1 MLLSRACLG
10 RVAIKW
16 QAGDP
21 PASAMALRRSAG
33 RLQIRMKSIVW
44 LAAFPVLLAGL
55 VTLPLP
61 LPTGLPLIA
70 LSLVMVLAASPWAIR
85 LLRRLRRRSLR
96 LNGIFMKLEDRAPLR
111 LGRVLKRTR
120 PRIRMPRP
128 ENLSSQPEK
137 GDQRGMQRAKST

>member
-1 MLLSRACLG
+1 
-10 RVAIKW
+10 
-16 QAGDP
+16 
-21 PASAMALRRSAG
+21 
-33 RLQIRMKSIVW
+33 MKSIVW

-120 PRIRMPRP
+120 PRIRMP
-128 ENLSSQPEK
+128 
-137 GDQRGMQRAKST
+137 